1 MQYLEYKPFSGL
13 KNAIGKWANI
23 KLSKVQSLMYGG
35 NTSTFKNAKQDVI
48 KHQIKLKGKVAD
60 NLPHFDMRR
69 NMKMSQTFT

>member
-13 KNAIGKWANI
+13 KNAIGKWTNI

-48 KHQIKLKGKVAD
+48 KHQKRLKEKVVE

-69 NMKMSQTFT
+69 NLKMQTFT

>member
-1 MQYLEYKPFSGL
+1 
-13 KNAIGKWANI
+13 
-23 KLSKVQSLMYGG
+23 MYGG